1 MPQTEPSKVMAEIKE
16 KNKMAT
22 KKTTVSA
29 EDTTPSSDTNDVAT
43 PVKAKGSSKKVS
55 KPSQKTIKV
64 DEVKST
70 AKYIRISPLK
80 LQRVANV
87 VRGKSANTALF
98 ILKRLPHKGAKIIY
112 EVLHSAVANAKHNH
126 ELENVALKLTTLQI
140 NEGPRLKR
148 FQPKGR
154 GRIYQILKRTSHVTV
169 GLKAEE
175 GVK

>member
-1 MPQTEPSKVMAEIKE
+1 
-16 KNKMAT
+16 MAT
-22 KKTTVSA
+22 KKTIESQEGLDETIDA
-29 EDTTPSSDTNDVAT
+29 TNA
-43 PVKAKGSSKKVS
+43 PAPAKAKRGSKKVS
-55 KPSQKTIKV
+55 KPVQKTLKV
-64 DEVKST
+64 EEVKST

-126 ELENVALKLTTLQI
+126 ELENVALKLSTLQI